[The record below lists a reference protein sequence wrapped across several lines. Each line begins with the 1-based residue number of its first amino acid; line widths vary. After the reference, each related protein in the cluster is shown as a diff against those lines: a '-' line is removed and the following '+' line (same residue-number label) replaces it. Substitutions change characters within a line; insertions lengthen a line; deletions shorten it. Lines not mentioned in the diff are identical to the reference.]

1 MGDVHSRGVLACCT
15 HLWPALQV
23 QDERHIPGSEGLSPV
38 SAFLAPCA
46 GLTLPLAAWGQH

>member
-1 MGDVHSRGVLACCT
+1 MGDVHSCGVLACCT

-23 QDERHIPGSEGLSPV
+23 QDERHIPDSEGLSPV